1 MWVALTFTVA
11 SNSVD
16 GGGKR
21 WYDGCMRNKRSWRVR
36 VVEKMG
42 LMGVLLFGSSVVE
55 AVVARA
61 NGIVLDSSVTL
72 AGMAAL
78 GFVMILA
85 DIYWGK

>member
-21 WYDGCMRNKRSWRVR
+21 WYDGRMRNKRSWRVR
-36 VVEKMG
+36 VAEKFG
-42 LMGVLLFGSSVVE
+42 LLGVLFFGSSAVE
-55 AVVARA
+55 TVVARA
-61 NGIVLDSSVTL
+61 NGIALDSPVAL
-72 AGMAAL
+72 AWMAAL
-78 GFVMILA
+78 GFMLIAV